1 MDRLHPILL
10 FSRSIFDASAHAAG
24 KCGGADVAALEGEQP
39 VKGLIVADAGD
50 RLDITD
56 GQHLAA
62 IAGL

>member
-1 MDRLHPILL
+1 MASYHPILV
-10 FSRSIFDASAHAAG
+10 FMRSFLCASAHTAG
-24 KCGGADVAALEGEQP
+24 QGGGADVAALEREQL